1 MKFKLEEIKWT
12 ILLLFGIGIS
22 NIGDWIYL
30 IALSL
35 LIYDMTDS
43 PTAVATI
50 YIIKPI
56 AMLVT
61 NFWSGSIIDRF
72 NKRNIMITMDMIRF
86 GLLLFIPLSTSL
98 SFIYI
103 IIFLINMASSIFSP
117 SSMTYITKLIPEKK
131 RKRFNSLLSLVNSG
145 AFLIGPAAAGVLFMV
160 GSPIL
165 AIYCNA
171 GSFLFSGLIM
181 IWMPKLEKTEHQAA
195 TAKMSWSIIRQDWIE
210 VYHFSK
216 NALYTMTIYF
226 LYHGSLLIAG
236 ALDAQETVFAKD
248 VLHLTDSQYGF
259 LVSVSGAG
267 ILTGSLFNSIAVKY
281 FSINLLIGFG
291 TILFASGYVMF
302 SLSTTVT
309 VTALGFFILAFFLA
323 FANTGFLTFYQK
335 NVDVKMM
342 GRITSIYSLFQAILN
357 IFVTLLVGLTAN
369 LFTVK
374 PVFIAGSFVMLFI
387 TVILCMMTFLPSK
400 NHFYIEGEKNP
411 TY

>member
-1 MKFKLEEIKWT
+1 M
-12 ILLLFGIGIS
+12 
-22 NIGDWIYL
+22 
-30 IALSL
+30 
-35 LIYDMTDS
+35 
-43 PTAVATI
+43 
-50 YIIKPI
+50 
-56 AMLVT
+56 
-61 NFWSGSIIDRF
+61 DRF
-72 NKRNIMITMDMIRF
+72 NKRNIMITMDIIRF

-98 SFIYI
+98 FFIYI
-103 IIFLINMASSIFSP
+103 LIFLINMASSIFSP
-117 SSMTYITKLIPEKK
+117 SSMTYITKLISEKK
-131 RKRFNSLLSLVNSG
+131 RKCFNSVLSLVNSG
-145 AFLIGPAAAGVLFMV
+145 AFLIGPAVADLLFMV

-181 IWMPKLEKTEHQAA
+181 LWMPKLEKTEHQAA
-195 TAKMSWSIIRQDWIE
+195 TVKMSWSVIRQDWIE

-216 NALYTMTIYF
+216 NALYMMTIYF

-236 ALDAQETVFAKD
+236 ALDVQETVFAKN
-248 VLHLTDSQYGF
+248 VLHLTNSQYGV

-281 FSINLLIGFG
+281 FPINLLIGFG

-309 VTALGFFILAFFLA
+309 VTALGFFIFAFFLA
-323 FANTGFLTFYQK
+323 FANTVFLTFYQK
-335 NVDVKMM
+335 NVDGKMM
-342 GRITSIYSLFQAILN
+342 GRITSIYSLFHAILN

-374 PVFIAGSFVMLFI
+374 PVFIVGSFVMLFI

-400 NHFYIEGEKNP
+400 NHFYIEADQNP